1 MQPGRVERVTG
12 SANISSATLW
22 PAPTATRPVNATVRL
37 PGSKSI
43 TNRALV
49 LAALA
54 DGPSVLSHPLVARDT
69 SLMAAA
75 LRTLGAGIG
84 PDPEL
89 SGSADLT
96 PHVSDLSGLTTW
108 RVEPRRICG
117 GGTVDCGLAGTVMRF
132 VPPVAALADAPVRFD
147 GDPHARKRPMDGV
160 IDALRQLGVTI
171 DDDRTGT
178 LPFTIEGRGEVPGG
192 TVTIDASASSQ
203 FISCLLLAGARY
215 EKGLTIHHDGK
226 PIPSQPHIDMTVGML
241 RESRV
246 DIDDSEP
253 NTWRVEHGNVRAVD
267 RVIEPDLSNAAPF
280 LGAALVTGGTVRVP
294 GWPHNATQPGDALRD
309 LLTQLGAC
317 CELNDEGLTVTGDA
331 EVQPIDADLHDVSE
345 LTPVI
350 AALAALADGPS
361 RLRGVAHI
369 RGHETNRLAAL
380 TTELNGLGGNVN
392 ETEDGLAIRPA
403 PLHNG
408 VFHSYA
414 DHRMAQAGA
423 LLGLAVLGIDVEN
436 IETTA
441 KTMPDFAQRWSSM
454 LEEPA
459 A

>member
-1 MQPGRVERVTG
+1 M
-12 SANISSATLW
+12 
-22 PAPTATRPVNATVRL
+22 
-37 PGSKSI
+37 
-43 TNRALV
+43 
-49 LAALA
+49 
-54 DGPSVLSHPLVARDT
+54 
-69 SLMAAA
+69 
-75 LRTLGAGIG
+75 
-84 PDPEL
+84 
-89 SGSADLT
+89 
-96 PHVSDLSGLTTW
+96 
-108 RVEPRRICG
+108 
-117 GGTVDCGLAGTVMRF
+117 
-132 VPPVAALADAPVRFD
+132 
-147 GDPHARKRPMDGV
+147 
-160 IDALRQLGVTI
+160 
-171 DDDRTGT
+171 
-178 LPFTIEGRGEVPGG
+178 
-192 TVTIDASASSQ
+192 
-203 FISCLLLAGARY
+203 LAGARY